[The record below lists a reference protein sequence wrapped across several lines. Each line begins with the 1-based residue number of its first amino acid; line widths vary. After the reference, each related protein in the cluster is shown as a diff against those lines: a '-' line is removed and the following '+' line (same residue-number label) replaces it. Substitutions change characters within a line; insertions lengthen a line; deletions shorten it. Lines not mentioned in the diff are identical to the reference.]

1 MKITAIKSFIIAA
14 LVIILLYA
22 LGLFLPIILKSKPQ
36 SNFKI
41 NPTLIIFYLVIR
53 FSVGKKKEIEES
65 KHLTTYLGGVRILIL
80 ILAAVG
86 LILWFF
92 I

>member
-1 MKITAIKSFIIAA
+1 MFDKN
-14 LVIILLYA
+14 IILVVIFVL
-22 LGLFLPIILKSKPQ
+22 
-36 SNFKI
+36 
-41 NPTLIIFYLVIR
+41 LIIFYLVIR
-53 FSVGKKKEIEES
+53 LGAGKKKEIEES
-65 KHLTTYLGGVRILIL
+65 KHLTAYLGGVRILIL

>member
-1 MKITAIKSFIIAA
+1 MFDKNMI
-14 LVIILLYA
+14 LVVIFVL
-22 LGLFLPIILKSKPQ
+22 
-36 SNFKI
+36 
-41 NPTLIIFYLVIR
+41 LIIFYLVIR

-65 KHLTTYLGGVRILIL
+65 KHLTTYLGGIRILIL

>member
-1 MKITAIKSFIIAA
+1 MFDKN
-14 LVIILLYA
+14 IILVVIFVL
-22 LGLFLPIILKSKPQ
+22 
-36 SNFKI
+36 
-41 NPTLIIFYLVIR
+41 LIIFYLVIR
-53 FSVGKKKEIEES
+53 FSVGKKREIEES

>member
-1 MKITAIKSFIIAA
+1 MFDKNMI
-14 LVIILLYA
+14 LVVIFVL
-22 LGLFLPIILKSKPQ
+22 
-36 SNFKI
+36 
-41 NPTLIIFYLVIR
+41 LIIFYLVIR
-53 FSVGKKKEIEES
+53 LGAGKKREIEES
-65 KHLTTYLGGVRILIL
+65 KQLTTYLVGVRILIL

>member
-1 MKITAIKSFIIAA
+1 MFDKN
-14 LVIILLYA
+14 IILVVIFVL
-22 LGLFLPIILKSKPQ
+22 
-36 SNFKI
+36 
-41 NPTLIIFYLVIR
+41 LIIFYLVIR
-53 FSVGKKKEIEES
+53 LGAGKKKEIEES
-65 KHLTTYLGGVRILIL
+65 KYLTAYLGGVRILIL

>member
-1 MKITAIKSFIIAA
+1 MFDKNMI
-14 LVIILLYA
+14 LVVIFVL
-22 LGLFLPIILKSKPQ
+22 
-36 SNFKI
+36 
-41 NPTLIIFYLVIR
+41 LIIFYLVIR
-53 FSVGKKKEIEES
+53 LGAGKKKEIEES
-65 KHLTTYLGGVRILIL
+65 KHLTAYLGGVRILIL

>member
-1 MKITAIKSFIIAA
+1 MFDKN
-14 LVIILLYA
+14 IILVVIFVL
-22 LGLFLPIILKSKPQ
+22 
-36 SNFKI
+36 
-41 NPTLIIFYLVIR
+41 LIIFYLVIR

-65 KHLTTYLGGVRILIL
+65 KHLAAYLGGVRILIL

>member
-1 MKITAIKSFIIAA
+1 MFDKN
-14 LVIILLYA
+14 IILVVIFVL
-22 LGLFLPIILKSKPQ
+22 
-36 SNFKI
+36 
-41 NPTLIIFYLVIR
+41 LIIFYLVIR
-53 FSVGKKKEIEES
+53 LGVGKKKEIEES
-65 KHLTTYLGGVRILIL
+65 KHLTAYLGGVRILIL

>member
-1 MKITAIKSFIIAA
+1 MFDKN
-14 LVIILLYA
+14 IILVVIFVL
-22 LGLFLPIILKSKPQ
+22 
-36 SNFKI
+36 
-41 NPTLIIFYLVIR
+41 LIIFYLVIR
-53 FSVGKKKEIEES
+53 LGTGKKKEIEES